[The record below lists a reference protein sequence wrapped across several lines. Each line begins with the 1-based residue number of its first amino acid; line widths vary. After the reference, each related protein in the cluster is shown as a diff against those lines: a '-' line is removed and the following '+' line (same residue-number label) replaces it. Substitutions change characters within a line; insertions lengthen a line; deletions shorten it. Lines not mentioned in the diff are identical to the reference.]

1 MIIISQSSYFKDLQ
15 QVISQAEALAKVRQM
30 KTMMTPRV
38 PPIHHPHIGNTTP
51 LVENE
56 VVVSTTTEHYTN
68 RDNTHCNS
76 IDFENTMPLIA
87 ENEVVISTTPKHYN
101 DTNSFDSILN
111 NSDVV
116 AWIAKARLRPRP
128 PIKYTEKKRR
138 RSHSRSSSVHE

>member
-1 MIIISQSSYFKDLQ
+1 MIIISQLSYFKDLQ
-15 QVISQAEALAKVRQM
+15 WTIHQAEALAQVKQM
-30 KTMMTPRV
+30 KTITSRV
-38 PPIHHPHIGNTTP
+38 PPIHHPHIENTTP

-56 VVVSTTTEHYTN
+56 VVVSTTPKHYTN
-68 RDNTHCNS
+68 RDTHCNS
-76 IDFENTMPLIA
+76 LDSIENTMPLIA
-87 ENEVVISTTPKHYN
+87 ENEVVISTTPEHYN

-138 RSHSRSSSVHE
+138 HSHSRSSSVHE